1 MGRDPCAPI
10 NEREG
15 VGEYRKKKKRRRR
28 GAGGKEGER
37 EGEKKREIERM
48 SKQINS

>member
-1 MGRDPCAPI
+1 MR
-10 NEREG
+10 ERGLESI
-15 VGEYRKKKKRRRR
+15 EKKKRRRR
-28 GAGGKEGER
+28 TGFGKEGER

>member
-1 MGRDPCAPI
+1 MR
-10 NEREG
+10 ERGLESI
-15 VGEYRKKKKRRRR
+15 EKKKRRR
-28 GAGGKEGER
+28 AGGKERER

>member
-15 VGEYRKKKKRRRR
+15 VGEYRRKKRRRR
-28 GAGGKEGER
+28 RAGGKEGER

>member
-15 VGEYRKKKKRRRR
+15 VGEYRKKKRRRR
-28 GAGGKEGER
+28 AGGKEGER